1 MPLHIRMAKIKSTY
15 SSGAGKD
22 VVSNWNSPILLV
34 GMQKGMATL
43 ENGLAVSPQVQRTRT
58 IYNQVIPL

>member
-1 MPLHIRMAKIKSTY
+1 MLLHIRMAKIKSTY

-58 IYNQVIPL
+58 IYSQVIPL

>member
-1 MPLHIRMAKIKSTY
+1 MAKIKSAD

-22 VVSNWNSPILLV
+22 VVSNWTSPILLV
-34 GMQKGMATL
+34 GMQKGVATL
-43 ENGLAVSPQVQRTRT
+43 KNGLAVSHQVQRTHT

>member
-43 ENGLAVSPQVQRTRT
+43 ENGLAVSPQVQCTHT

>member
-1 MPLHIRMAKIKSTY
+1 MAKIKSTY